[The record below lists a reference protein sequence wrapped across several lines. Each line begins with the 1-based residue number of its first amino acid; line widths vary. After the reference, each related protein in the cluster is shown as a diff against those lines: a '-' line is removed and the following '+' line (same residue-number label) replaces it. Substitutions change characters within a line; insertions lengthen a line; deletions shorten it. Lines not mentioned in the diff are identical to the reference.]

1 MGALV
6 KTESIKYS
14 AGNLDCRGELIYD
27 ESAKMQRPLMLM
39 APNWLGVI
47 EPAIEVGKMLA
58 GEGYVVFVADL
69 FAEAKGPKGDENPM
83 KFPKP
88 LIENA
93 VESRRRIAA
102 AFDTMVQEAG
112 ARGMGDTK

>member
-27 ESAKMQRPLMLM
+27 ENAKTQRPLMLM

-58 GEGYVVFVADL
+58 GEGYGVFVADM
-69 FAEAKGPKGDENPM
+69 FGGGKGPKGDETPM
-83 KFPKP
+83 EFLKP

-93 VESRRRIAA
+93 AESRRRIAA
-102 AFDTMVQEAG
+102 AFDNM
-112 ARGMGDTK
+112 